1 MAFYPDKHRSQHLKA
16 ALGYAE
22 RKIAVLPLRK
32 DKTPLTH
39 NGVKDATTDRS
50 RITALWTRHPGANI
64 GVATGGITGLVVV
77 DRDGDS
83 PEAARL
89 WDSLPPTLEVKTSR
103 GRHRYYRV
111 REPLGTKVKS
121 RKLAADVDLKADGGY
136 VVAPPS
142 IHPDGPRYKFVEET
156 QAIGVAD
163 FPDEMLVEPEPREQ
177 GSRRRGSST
186 VPLDDGGP
194 IPEGSRNSTIFF
206 RALDLKEA
214 GKSRGEALDEIL
226 GVNDA
231 RCAPPLGPDEVER
244 VVTSAYRYP
253 MRGKRT
259 PPEVLEALTPLK
271 RAWWFSP
278 WRGVG
283 GKSERDIVR
292 VLLKLAERYGHLI
305 PTGVRISISIRDL
318 AIAAGCGKS
327 TVTRVAGRLRLA
339 GWLRGDN
346 AQRCGTDSGAFVLL
360 PRPTGDTQG
369 MGGGRKGEDAV
380 SVPTLS
386 RLPELT
392 PCFRWRGFV
401 GKGRAGVLNALEV
414 FGEQSLEELAG
425 RLGWSRVR
433 DLRARYLGPLID
445 LGLIEDRGGV
455 YALVGHYAERVEEVR
470 AARYGGG
477 ERKVT
482 SKNPDGRVVS
492 RVIYIEPKSEVDREE
507 DDRRSY
513 AGQRIRYRENIGLV
527 RPVIAGEVPTE
538 EEMQEHRESFDAR
551 RRRDIEEAIARLFS
565 QRPEYRCRRVGQIT
579 CDIVPYLE
587 ADFPRGGVGLPKD
600 AEVEAILDG
609 VAA

>member
-1 MAFYPDKHRSQHLKA
+1 
-16 ALGYAE
+16 
-22 RKIAVLPLRK
+22 
-32 DKTPLTH
+32 
-39 NGVKDATTDRS
+39 
-50 RITALWTRHPGANI
+50 
-64 GVATGGITGLVVV
+64 
-77 DRDGDS
+77 
-83 PEAARL
+83 
-89 WDSLPPTLEVKTSR
+89 
-103 GRHRYYRV
+103 
-111 REPLGTKVKS
+111 
-121 RKLAADVDLKADGGY
+121 
-136 VVAPPS
+136 
-142 IHPDGPRYKFVEET
+142 
-156 QAIGVAD
+156 
-163 FPDEMLVEPEPREQ
+163 
-177 GSRRRGSST
+177 
-186 VPLDDGGP
+186 
-194 IPEGSRNSTIFF
+194 
-206 RALDLKEA
+206 
-214 GKSRGEALDEIL
+214 
-226 GVNDA
+226 
-231 RCAPPLGPDEVER
+231 
-244 VVTSAYRYP
+244 
-253 MRGKRT
+253 
-259 PPEVLEALTPLK
+259 
-271 RAWWFSP
+271 
-278 WRGVG
+278 
-283 GKSERDIVR
+283 
-292 VLLKLAERYGHLI
+292 
-305 PTGVRISISIRDL
+305 
-318 AIAAGCGKS
+318 
-327 TVTRVAGRLRLA
+327 
-339 GWLRGDN
+339 
-346 AQRCGTDSGAFVLL
+346 
-360 PRPTGDTQG
+360 
-369 MGGGRKGEDAV
+369 
-380 SVPTLS
+380 LS